1 MLHQWM
7 QQFSSRSEPTKQ
19 LSKECEELRKQ
30 VGALNNQIAEYE
42 KRLSQFEAA
51 VPIAC
56 ELLQQIEDVKSTARA
71 LVLVSAFSPER
82 VPHTEATSVCEA
94 NKQQELFKEPSD
106 VYATL

>member
-7 QQFSSRSEPTKQ
+7 QQFSLRAEPTKQ
-19 LSKECEELRKQ
+19 LSKECEELRRQ
-30 VGALNNQIAEYE
+30 VGELNNQIAEYE

-56 ELLQQIEDVKSTARA
+56 ELLQQIEDVKVTARA
-71 LVLVSAFSPER
+71 LVLVSALSPEKT
-82 VPHTEATSVCEA
+82 PHTEANAVCAA
-94 NKQQELFKEPSD
+94 NEPKEPSD